1 MGAVRTIVSG
11 FTYAQARA
19 DDVRLVRSLGGG
31 ALWDVGCYP
40 VSYACLLAGREHV
53 GAAGVARITDS
64 GVDEELTGVLRF
76 PAGITAS
83 IYAGFRAAHRTW
95 LEVIGSE
102 GSLIV
107 PNPFKP
113 GPKEQLM
120 LERLGERR
128 TIEVHGSELLFA
140 RQVEHFVAAV
150 LDGAPATVSL
160 ADSRRTVA
168 ACCALLDAAGVG
180 R

>member
-1 MGAVRTIVSG
+1 M
-11 FTYAQARA
+11 
-19 DDVRLVRSLGGG
+19 
-31 ALWDVGCYP
+31 
-40 VSYACLLAGREHV
+40 
-53 GAAGVARITDS
+53 
-64 GVDEELTGVLRF
+64 
-76 PAGITAS
+76 
-83 IYAGFRAAHRTW
+83 
-95 LEVIGSE
+95 
-102 GSLIV
+102 IV

-120 LERLGERR
+120 LERLGEHR
-128 TIEVHGSELLFA
+128 TIDVHGSELLFE